1 MSGSSRTDHAMRL
14 QRRALCGLMLAP
26 AAALGADLFGLDTI
40 TFDLARMQ
48 DLVARRFPLRRRW
61 LDALDFEVA
70 TPTLRLLPR
79 DNRLGVEIHLDVVDK
94 ASGQSAAGL
103 LDLDF
108 ALRYAS
114 ADGTVRL
121 VQPRVQRAEFDA
133 GPAGSGR
140 LDAQAMQIA
149 APLLARL
156 LDGLIVHRLE
166 PGQLAFLRGAGV
178 QPGAIRVTPEG
189 VQIDIEAASV
199 PASAPK

>member
-1 MSGSSRTDHAMRL
+1 MSGAPHANHAMRL
-14 QRRALCGLMLAP
+14 KRRAFCSLMLAP
-26 AAALGADLFGLDTI
+26 AAALCADLFGLDTI
-40 TFDLARMQ
+40 TFGLAQMQ

-70 TPTLRLLPR
+70 TPTLRLLPQ
-79 DNRLGVEIHLDVVDK
+79 DNRLATEIHVDVVEK
-94 ASGQSAAGL
+94 ASGQRAAGL

-121 VQPRVQRAEFDA
+121 VQPRVLRAELDG
-133 GPAGSGR
+133 GPAGAGR
-140 LDAQAMQIA
+140 LDAQALQIA

-156 LDGLIVHRLE
+156 LDGFVVHRLE
-166 PGQLAFLRGAGV
+166 AGQLAFLRSAGV

-189 VQIDIEAASV
+189 VQIDIEAAST
-199 PASAPK
+199 PASAPR